1 MVTNTINTD
10 FVIYNPI
17 ECLRDSKME
26 EKNAQIIKDFC
37 KYIDEKNLYHLLKTK
52 EDLYNI

>member
-37 KYIDEKNLYHLLKTK
+37 KYIDEKNLYHLLKIK